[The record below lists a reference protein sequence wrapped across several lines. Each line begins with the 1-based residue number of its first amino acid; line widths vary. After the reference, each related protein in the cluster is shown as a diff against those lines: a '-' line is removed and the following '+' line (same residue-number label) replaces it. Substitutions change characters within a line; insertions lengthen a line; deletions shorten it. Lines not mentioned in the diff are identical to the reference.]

1 MVVFL
6 TIKRSLGDSMVS
18 IEEYERMREL
28 ALYWM
33 NLYEELK
40 KELE

>member
-1 MVVFL
+1 MGVLL
-6 TIKRSLGDSMVS
+6 TIKRNLGDSMVS
-18 IEEYERMREL
+18 IEEYARMREL

-33 NLYEELK
+33 NMYEELK